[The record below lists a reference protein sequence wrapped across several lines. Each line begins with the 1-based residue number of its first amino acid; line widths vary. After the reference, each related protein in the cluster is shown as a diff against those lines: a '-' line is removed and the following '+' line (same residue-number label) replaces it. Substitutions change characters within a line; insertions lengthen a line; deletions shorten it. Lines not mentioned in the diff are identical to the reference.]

1 MRRSLVLLGLLLLCG
16 QSACS
21 TYLYGYDYAPRPHET
36 QLRVRSPATAAPDT
50 DQEKLLARVLTS
62 VIGIQ
67 RASKETDNEER
78 VHVRFLIEN
87 LTDQPMTLDTDQCQL
102 ATADLRICLSPIV
115 EPSAN
120 PEIAPGAIQEVNLFY
135 SLPAGLSELNLGG
148 LNLKWTVTLN
158 GNEITRS
165 STFERLI
172 VEPTPYYFYDGFYG
186 FGYGCCYR
194 RFCW

>member
-1 MRRSLVLLGLLLLCG
+1 MRRLLLLVGWLSLCG

-21 TYLYGYDYAPRPHET
+21 TYLYGYDYTPRPHET
-36 QLRVRSPATAAPDT
+36 QLRRRPSST

-62 VIGIQ
+62 IIGVQ

-102 ATADLRICLSPIV
+102 ATADLRMCFSPIV
-115 EPSAN
+115 EPSPN
-120 PEIAPGAIQEVNLFY
+120 PEIAPGAIREVNLFY
-135 SLPAGLSELNLGG
+135 SLPAGVSELNLGG
-148 LNLKWTVTLN
+148 LNLGWTVTLN

-165 STFERLI
+165 SAFERLK
-172 VEPTPYYFYDGFYG
+172 VDPAPYYYYDGFYG

-194 RFCW
+194 HFCW